1 MERYLI
7 KQILLEQ
14 EEEIN
19 EIFKGKIIKREI
31 ETSLKGILTSNLI
44 KVIMGVR
51 RCGKSVLAHQ
61 LLKGKNYGYVNFDD
75 ERLVGVKAENLND
88 FLEVLK
94 EIKADFKYLLLDE
107 IQNVDKW
114 ELFVNRL
121 KRRGYNIF
129 ISGSNSKLLS
139 RELATHLTGRHLS
152 IELYPFSFREFLLYE
167 DFVIDRDSFYITEK
181 KAQIKRLLEKY
192 LEIGGMPEVFKIEAK
207 KSYLRELFDK
217 IIMRDIVARYN
228 IKYVNDLKE
237 IALYSI
243 SNFSS
248 KITYHKIKNIFEIKS
263 IHTVK
268 NYIDYLQEAYL
279 IFLLTPFS
287 FKLKEQIKQARK
299 VYCIDTGFI
308 NALVPKITFDKG
320 RLMENLVFLELKR
333 QSKEIYFYSKPTYE
347 VDFLVREGLG
357 IKQLIQVCF
366 SISDE
371 ATRKRE
377 IKALLKASEELRCK
391 NLTIITW
398 DEEGE
403 EKSNSKII
411 KIVPLWKWL
420 LTFNS

>member
-31 ETSLKGILTSNLI
+31 ETNLEKILTSNLI

-94 EIKADFKYLLLDE
+94 EIKPDFKYLLLDE

-217 IIMRDIVARYN
+217 IAFDTQKVKLITQMFYIIIRTRRNRNSHFFFPNQSN
-228 IKYVNDLKE
+228 INVREIEILFLPLLNLLEELYELKE
-237 IALYSI
+237 
-243 SNFSS
+243 N
-248 KITYHKIKNIFEIKS
+248 N
-263 IHTVK
+263 
-268 NYIDYLQEAYL
+268 
-279 IFLLTPFS
+279 
-287 FKLKEQIKQARK
+287 
-299 VYCIDTGFI
+299 
-308 NALVPKITFDKG
+308 
-320 RLMENLVFLELKR
+320 
-333 QSKEIYFYSKPTYE
+333 
-347 VDFLVREGLG
+347 
-357 IKQLIQVCF
+357 
-366 SISDE
+366 
-371 ATRKRE
+371 
-377 IKALLKASEELRCK
+377 
-391 NLTIITW
+391 
-398 DEEGE
+398 
-403 EKSNSKII
+403 
-411 KIVPLWKWL
+411 
-420 LTFNS
+420 

>member
-1 MERYLI
+1 MEKYLI

-19 EIFKGKIIKREI
+19 EIFKGKIIKREV
-31 ETSLKGILTSNLI
+31 EKDLEKILTSNLI

-75 ERLVGVKAENLND
+75 ERLVEVKAENLND

-94 EIKADFKYLLLDE
+94 EIKPDFKYLLLDE

-139 RELATHLTGRHLS
+139 RELATHLTGRQLS
-152 IELYPFSFREFLLYE
+152 IELYPFSFREFLIYE
-167 DFVIDRDSFYITEK
+167 DFAMDRDSFYITEK
-181 KAQIKRLLEKY
+181 KAQIKRLLERY

-299 VYCIDTGFI
+299 VYCVDTGFI

-320 RLMENLVFLELKR
+320 RLVENLVFLELKR
-333 QSKEIYFYSKPTYE
+333 QGKEIYFYSKPAYE

-357 IKQLIQVCF
+357 IKQLMQVCF

-377 IKALLKASEELRCK
+377 IKALLKASEELRCE

-403 EKSNSKII
+403 EKSDSKII